1 MKHTLRHTLMFC
13 VALVALALH
22 SPAHAKVEKK
32 SGEASLGITILA
44 STSLTD
50 ALTEISR
57 IYAKKKGITVSS
69 FFEAPSEL
77 AGTIEQGESADVY
90 ISEDKESFTRLKQQ
104 GLIDA
109 YDFVSVAKNRIAL
122 CVPSDS
128 HLLRQFKAPAPLN
141 QVLPGLHER
150 TIIVIPDPETVP
162 LGTMARDVF
171 ASMGHWKAIKSVM
184 LRAENDRR
192 SLYLIAKAKNT
203 GVVYTSDTHNNPE
216 VMVLSHFPAK
226 SHPPIVYQ
234 AAVVAG
240 LNMQPAR
247 EFLEF
252 LKSRQARAVFKKY
265 GFLEP

>member
-1 MKHTLRHTLMFC
+1 MASLFQRF
-13 VALVALALH
+13 LVLCCIMLLATPALAQ
-22 SPAHAKVEKK
+22 K
-32 SGEASLGITILA
+32 SGETSLGITVLA

-77 AGTIEQGESADVY
+77 ANTIEQGESADVY
-90 ISEDKESFTRLKQQ
+90 ISEDKESFTQLKQQ

-128 HLLRQFKAPAPLN
+128 HLLRQFKAPAPLES
-141 QVLPGLHER
+141 VLPSLHER

-162 LGTMARDVF
+162 LGTMTRDVF

-184 LRAENDRR
+184 LRAESDRR

-203 GVVYTSDTHNNPE
+203 GVIYTSDTHNNPE
-216 VMVLSHFPAK
+216 VTVLSHFPAK